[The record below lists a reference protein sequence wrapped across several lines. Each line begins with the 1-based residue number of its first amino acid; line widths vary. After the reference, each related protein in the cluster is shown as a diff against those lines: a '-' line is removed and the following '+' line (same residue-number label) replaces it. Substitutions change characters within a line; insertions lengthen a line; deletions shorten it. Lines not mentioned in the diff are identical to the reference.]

1 MTEHPWVEEFPGAVT
16 VCDREGIILEMNE
29 RAAKSFGKQGGKD
42 LIGTNVLDCHPEAA
56 REKLRG
62 LMERQEAHVYTIE
75 KKSGGRR
82 LIYQSPWFQ
91 EGKYAGFVEFILTIP
106 AEMPHYLREG

>member
-62 LMERQEAHVYTIE
+62 LMERQEAHVYTS
-75 KKSGGRR
+75 KRKVAAGG
-82 LIYQSPWFQ
+82 LFIKAP
-91 EGKYAGFVEFILTIP
+91 GFRKGSMP
-106 AEMPHYLREG
+106 ASSNSF